1 MNTHS
6 RGPYLESARSLAIFA
21 CLPSSSSSS
30 SSQSKSIDRTD
41 SSVLYASNSSAN
53 ELFTSH
59 VQDALARYNNVPS
72 HCPDIGNYSPDALF
86 PCRAHATA
94 ESSSIVL
101 SKDASAVLL
110 SSLSRSSR
118 LDFLPIQ
125 LLRHRTILR
134 PQKFFNLRLIHVV
147 QTPINLSRSG
157 MSVLLR
163 NLL

>member
-1 MNTHS
+1 M
-6 RGPYLESARSLAIFA
+6 ESARSLAIFA

-30 SSQSKSIDRTD
+30 SSSSKVKALTEQTAQYCTPLIPRLMKCSHLMSRMLSQDIIMFHPTVQILGIIHPTPCFLVARMRPQN
-41 SSVLYASNSSAN
+41 SVL
-53 ELFTSH
+53 L
-59 VQDALARYNNVPS
+59 
-72 HCPDIGNYSPDALF
+72 CF
-86 PCRAHATA
+86 PKTLLLY
-94 ESSSIVL
+94 E
-101 SKDASAVLL
+101 VLL